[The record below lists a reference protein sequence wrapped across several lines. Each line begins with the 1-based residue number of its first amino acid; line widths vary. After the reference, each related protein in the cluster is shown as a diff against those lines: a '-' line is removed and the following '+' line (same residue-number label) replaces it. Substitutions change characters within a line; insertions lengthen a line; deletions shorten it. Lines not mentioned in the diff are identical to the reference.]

1 LGWFLTLRVMKN
13 LPTQPNPNS
22 EPSTAVRKDDDDKL
36 RERTLELPP
45 EVREMLRRQR
55 EAMGFT

>member
-1 LGWFLTLRVMKN
+1 MGRFFTLRVMKN

-22 EPSTAVRKDDDDKL
+22 EPSTAVRKDDDKL

>member
-1 LGWFLTLRVMKN
+1 MKN